1 MNKKLLQQ
9 IFTFLFLTVLLT
21 GCYHPPITPPPTP
34 PCPEWGC
41 GPYPATPTITLTFAQ
56 TPLPPTSTA
65 IPTILPTD
73 LPTSAPILPTEEVEP
88 LVCNYRVNARDNSLA
103 KQFLDTGLDLV
114 AGETL
119 IIKATGTA
127 CFDVQLNLCA
137 SPDGNPDFFDT
148 DLIGKI
154 GDGHL
159 FHIGSNLE
167 KTVSDEV
174 GRLYLAFHDND
185 YENNSGYFDVTVT
198 IQNSQTGVCP
208 QQ

>member
-1 MNKKLLQQ
+1 MNKKLIQQ
-9 IFTFLFLTVLLT
+9 TFVFLIIALLLS
-21 GCYHPPITPPPTP
+21 GCYNHPVTQPPTP

-41 GPYPATPTITLTFAQ
+41 GTFVPFEPTVTSTPVQ
-56 TPLPPTSTA
+56 TPLPPTST
-65 IPTILPTD
+65 PNPTD
-73 LPTSAPILPTEEVEP
+73 LPTTSPILPTEEVEP
-88 LVCNYRVNARDNSLA
+88 LVCNYRVSAVENSLA
-103 KQFLDTGLDLV
+103 KHFLDTGLDLV

-154 GDGHL
+154 GDGHV
-159 FHIGSNLE
+159 FHIGSSLE
-167 KTVSDEV
+167 KPVSDEV
-174 GRLYLAFHDND
+174 GRLFMAFHDND
-185 YENNSGYFDVTVT
+185 FENNSGYFDVTVT
-198 IQNSQTGVCP
+198 ILNHQTTTCP

>member
-1 MNKKLLQQ
+1 MNKKLLKQ
-9 IFTFLFLTVLLT
+9 TFSFLIITLLLS
-21 GCYHPPITPPPTP
+21 GCYNPPVTQPPTP
-34 PCPEWGC
+34 PCPAWGC
-41 GPYPATPTITLTFAQ
+41 GTYEPSEPTVTSTPVHP
-56 TPLPPTSTA
+56 PLPPTSTP
-65 IPTILPTD
+65 IPTD
-73 LPTSAPILPTEEVEP
+73 LPTTTPILPTEKVEP
-88 LVCNYRVNARDNSLA
+88 LVCNYRVSAVENSLA

-119 IIKATGTA
+119 NIKATGTA

-154 GDGHL
+154 GDGNV
-159 FHIGSNLE
+159 FHIGSSLE
-167 KTVSDEV
+167 KPVSDEV

-198 IQNSQTGVCP
+198 IVNSQTGVCP